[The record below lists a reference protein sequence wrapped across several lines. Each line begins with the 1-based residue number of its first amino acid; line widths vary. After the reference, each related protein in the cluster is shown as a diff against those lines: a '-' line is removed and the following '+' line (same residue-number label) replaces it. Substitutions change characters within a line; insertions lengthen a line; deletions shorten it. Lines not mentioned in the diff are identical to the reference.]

1 MSVSLVFRFSSKY
14 STSGEAREPA
24 TMLMPLVSEDVS
36 VSSERTGSELMG
48 SGLRPVREAWLD
60 ARKPGRLHRLGNLSL
75 SLGSSPQANVRM
87 FLSSLAELVWGL
99 GSLGGVPF
107 SEGNAIN
114 PTGTSC
120 CPVLLGSTPVNSALW
135 MEAVESRDVGTGASV
150 TVIST
155 SGTCGI
161 LVGETLTLD
170 CGVRL
175 CKVLV
180 RLVSLIVDS
189 SPRLE
194 YALGFPS
201 GEQGCLWAG
210 EARWG
215 LLEGTSSRSLAGLTS
230 PLGGKNMELSL
241 ACLP

>member
-1 MSVSLVFRFSSKY
+1 
-14 STSGEAREPA
+14 
-24 TMLMPLVSEDVS
+24 MLIPLDSEDVF

-48 SGLRPVREAWLD
+48 SGLRPAREAWLD
-60 ARKPGRLHRLGNLSL
+60 AREAWLGARKLGRLHGFGNLSL
-75 SLGSSPQANVRM
+75 SLGSSPEANVRL
-87 FLSSLAELVWGL
+87 FLSAVAELVWGL

-107 SEGNAIN
+107 SEGNGLN
-114 PTGTSC
+114 PPGTSC
-120 CPVLLGSTPVNSALW
+120 CPVLLGSTPVKSALW
-135 MEAVESRDVGTGASV
+135 MEAVEPCDGGIGASA

-161 LVGETLTLD
+161 LVGETFTLD

-194 YALGFPS
+194 YSLGLPS
-201 GEQGCLWAG
+201 GKQGCFWAA
-210 EARWG
+210 EAWWG
-215 LLEGTSSRSLAGLTS
+215 LLEGTSSRSLAGLMS
-230 PLGGKNMELSL
+230 PLWGKNMELSL